1 MIELTLGSY
10 GHHKRK
16 NNGIVYDFQTDFKS
30 SFSFN
35 QGRLFYYSPQM
46 LGNNFFILGKNSK
59 FWNKKK
65 GGKEISEEIRK
76 KRNKK
81 FL

>member
-1 MIELTLGSY
+1 MIFKRTL
-10 GHHKRK
+10 
-16 NNGIVYDFQTDFKS
+16 NLP
-30 SFSFN
+30 FSFN

-65 GGKEISEEIRK
+65 GGERNFRGNQKKKEQKILIDK
-76 KRNKK
+76 
-81 FL
+81 